1 MNEQKQTVCNDWIL
15 ETEKRM
21 KRWSGETPTHVG
33 VELPDEA
40 GEVVV
45 LEVRGQQRL
54 REDEGVGDDEAVVP
68 PAPAD
73 DPVRPGVLHHH
84 VRLPH
89 ERRRRAAARRH
100 PLFHSLPAA

>member
-1 MNEQKQTVCNDWIL
+1 MRKERGLWAL
-15 ETEKRM
+15 R
-21 KRWSGETPTHVG
+21 THIG
-33 VELPDEA
+33 VELSDEA
-40 GEVVV
+40 GEVAV
-45 LEVRGQQRL
+45 LEEAGEEQP
-54 REDEGVGDDEAVVP
+54 REAGGVGDDEAVVP